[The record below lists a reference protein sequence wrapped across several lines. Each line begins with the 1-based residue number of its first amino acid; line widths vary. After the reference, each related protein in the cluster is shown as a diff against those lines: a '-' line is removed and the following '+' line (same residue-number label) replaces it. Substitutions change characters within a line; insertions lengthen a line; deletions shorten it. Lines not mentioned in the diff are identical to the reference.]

1 MGKTLLAGPWIG
13 EFGWELFCWQG
24 YVRQLSK
31 SYDKTIVISR
41 PGNSA
46 LYEDFCDEY
55 IEFDPKSFKTDSWMC
70 HESADFAY
78 LISSIKHD
86 DYFSGNFDIGYRCLG
101 NGKSLDSKGIFKV
114 QTFVKYNKETNY
126 GDYDI
131 IFHCRNKITGNQRN
145 WGFEQW
151 VNLKNILPSELK
163 IACIGNN
170 EVFKIDGCDDLRSI
184 ELSDLI
190 GVMNKSKLIIG
201 PSSGPMHLAS
211 LCGLKHLVWSSEHN
225 RVRYLNDWNPHK
237 TEVVFYSNEEWNP
250 KPENIKNIIIK
261 ELYGKISAQ

>member
-1 MGKTLLAGPWIG
+1 MGKILLAGPWIG

-24 YVRQLSK
+24 YVRELSK
-31 SYDKTIVISR
+31 NYDKTIVISR

-55 IEFDPKSFKTDSWMC
+55 IDFNPKSFKTDFWMC
-70 HESADFAY
+70 SESVDFTD
-78 LISSIKHD
+78 LISNIEHD
-86 DYFSGNFDIGYRCLG
+86 DYFGGNFDIGYRCLSDG
-101 NGKSLDSKGIFKV
+101 RSIDTKGIFKT
-114 QTFVKYNKETNY
+114 QKFVKYSKETNY
-126 GDYDI
+126 DGYDV
-131 IFHCRNKITGNQRN
+131 IFHCRNKTTGNQRN
-145 WGFEQW
+145 WDFEQW

-170 EVFKIDGCDDLRSI
+170 EAFKIDGCDDLRGI

-225 RVRYLNDWNPHK
+225 RVRYLTDWNPFN
-237 TEVVFYSNEEWNP
+237 TEVIFYSKEEWNP
-250 KPENIKNIIIK
+250 NPNNIYNIILK
-261 ELYGKISAQ
+261 EIC